1 MNYLKQTTNQYRPD
15 IDGLRAIAVLS
26 VIFFHAGFSAFSGGF
41 VGVDM
46 FFVISGYLITTII
59 LNEQISG
66 TFSIVKFY
74 ERRARRIIPALFFV
88 IFITTIIG
96 AFIVFPKQ
104 LVDYGRSLI
113 AVSFFASNI
122 LFNQD
127 KQTGYFNG
135 AADEKPLLHTWSLA
149 VEEQYYLFFPVFIML
164 LWKFGRHKLLIMIVL
179 ITCISLGLSDYAS
192 RQGWLGNFFLI
203 PTRAWEL
210 LIGSILAFI
219 TVSKSK
225 YLQVNP
231 ISSTVLSLTG
241 ISMLVFS
248 IFVFDSSVRFPS
260 AFALVPTM
268 GTALII
274 AFPDRNKW
282 SSHLLSNRLLV
293 GIGLI
298 SYSAYLWH
306 QPLFVMTKIGS
317 IYPPTKLIL
326 FLLTILT
333 IILAYFTWRFIE
345 QPFRNKSLV
354 SQKKIFLITAVGSV
368 LLIATGLI
376 IIKNNGFDD
385 RFSPKINH
393 WLNPI
398 IADKVSCIDQFTAL
412 QIRNGLMCKA
422 GALAQTPTFAIIGD
436 SHAEAILQAV
446 HNQAIIEKK
455 SFLMVSGGWCAPLLD
470 FAGTDKYFAGCRDI
484 QNAAINTLAENN
496 AIKTVVLVAEWPNY
510 TEGYRWGSNPT
521 AYFDAISTHIDV
533 QHNPEVFNR
542 AFKRTID
549 LLIQHHKNIVIVKT
563 VPEFQFNVTD
573 ALVKHAITGES
584 ISKLKV
590 TTLSDYETRN
600 KHVSNTFNQLSHVA
614 FIDPKDFLCNH
625 SSLQCA
631 FRDDEGNP
639 FYSDSSHLTLTGARK
654 LAAAII
660 QNTSTVK

>member
-1 MNYLKQTTNQYRPD
+1 MQYRQD

-26 VIFFHAGFSAFSGGF
+26 VIFFHAGFTVFSGGF

-88 IFITTIIG
+88 IFITTTVA

-104 LVDYGRSLI
+104 FVDYGRSLI

-149 VEEQYYLFFPVFIML
+149 VEEQYYLFFPVFIIL
-164 LWKFGRHKLLIMIVL
+164 LWKLGRHKLLMIIVV
-179 ITCISLGLSDYAS
+179 ITFISLGLSDYAS

-219 TVSKSK
+219 TISKSK

-231 ISSTVLSLTG
+231 LSSTILSLTG
-241 ISMLVFS
+241 VLLLVFS
-248 IFVFDSSVRFPS
+248 IFVFDSTVRFPS
-260 AFALVPTM
+260 AFALVPTI

-282 SSHLLSNRLLV
+282 SSHLLSNKLLV

-306 QPLFVMTKIGS
+306 QPVFVMTKIGS
-317 IYPPTKLIL
+317 IYPPSKSVL
-326 FLLTILT
+326 FLLTTLT

-345 QPFRNKSLV
+345 QPFRNKNII
-354 SQKKIFLITAVGSV
+354 SQKKIFLITAVGSA
-368 LLIATGLI
+368 LLITTGLI
-376 IIKNNGFDD
+376 IIKNNGFDN
-385 RFSPKINH
+385 RFSPKINQ

-398 IADKVSCIDQFTAL
+398 VANRVSCIDQYTAL
-412 QIRNGLMCKA
+412 QIRNGVMCKA
-422 GALAQTPTFAIIGD
+422 GAIAQNPTFAIIGD

-470 FAGTDKYFAGCRDI
+470 FAGTNKYFAECRNM
-484 QNAAINTLAENN
+484 QMAAINTLAENKE
-496 AIKTVVLVAEWPNY
+496 IKTVVLVAEWPNY
-510 TEGYRWGSNPT
+510 TEGYRWGSKPT
-521 AYFDAISTHIDV
+521 AYFDAGSAHVDV

-542 AFKRTID
+542 AFERTIAAFT
-549 LLIQHHKNIVIVKT
+549 QHHKKIVIVKT
-563 VPEFQFNVTD
+563 VPEFEFNVTD
-573 ALVKHAITGES
+573 TLVKHEITGES
-584 ISKLKV
+584 LGELKV
-590 TTLSDYETRN
+590 TTLSDYESRN
-600 KHVSNTFNQLSHVA
+600 KHVSTTFDALNQVS
-614 FIDPKDFLCNH
+614 FIDPKDFLCNPVT
-625 SSLQCA
+625 QKCA

-639 FYSDSSHLTLTGARK
+639 LYSDSSHLTLKGASK
-654 LAAAII
+654 VAAAIL
-660 QNTSTVK
+660 QDTSKVK